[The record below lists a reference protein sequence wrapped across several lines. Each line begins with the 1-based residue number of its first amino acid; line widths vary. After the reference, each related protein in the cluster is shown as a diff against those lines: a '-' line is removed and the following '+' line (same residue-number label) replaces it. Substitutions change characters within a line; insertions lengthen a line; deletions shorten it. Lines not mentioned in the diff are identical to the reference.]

1 MRSLK
6 EGRRDGAVLWRV
18 GTSIFGTTGASI
30 FGGGSG
36 GGGGGLSSVP
46 PGGMICADATFP
58 AASTAATA
66 QTRIDNRFIEE
77 MS

>member
-18 GTSIFGTTGASI
+18 GTSNFGTTGASI

-36 GGGGGLSSVP
+36 GGGGGLSSEP
-46 PGGMICADATFP
+46 PGGMICADATFA

-66 QTRIDNRFIEE
+66 QTRIDNRFMEE